1 MAEFTTPDN
10 VRDYLQATSV
20 SGQWSNAFIG
30 SNIAA
35 ASNNL
40 QRWTH
45 RQFEPQGSNFLVTK
59 KLTTLGRSFLVI
71 PDCRSL
77 QAVRLNGAALV
88 ENESYYLHPD
98 RMQSGVFVGI
108 EFPNRQAFLRTHD
121 WFDRGY
127 DFPEFSRRLLTG
139 LPNDLELASIE
150 WGHLPYPDSLL
161 HASNAL
167 AAFYTIRPDA
177 LLSGARQSPEGNV
190 FDLSRLPLEVQ
201 GFVNDWKLSDPE
213 VIAL

>member
-10 VRDYLQATSV
+10 VRDYLQASATT
-20 SGQWSNAFIG
+20 GQWSDAFIG

-35 ASNNL
+35 ASANL

-59 KLTTLGRSFLVI
+59 TMTTFGRSYLVI
-71 PDCRSL
+71 PDCRSIE
-77 QAVRLNGAALV
+77 AVRLNGSELV
-88 ENESYYLHPD
+88 ADESYYLQPD
-98 RMQSGVFVGI
+98 RMQSGVFIGI
-108 EFPNRQAFLRTHD
+108 EFPNRQSFVRNYD

-127 DFPEFSRRLLTG
+127 DLHDFQSRLQTG
-139 LPNDLELASIE
+139 LPNDLELDSRE
-150 WGHLPYPDSLL
+150 WGHVPYPAELL
-161 HASNAL
+161 HATNAL

-177 LLSGARQSPEGNV
+177 LLSGARQTPEGNV

-201 GFVNDWKLSDPE
+201 GFINDWKLSDPQ
-213 VIAL
+213 VVAL